1 MSEVPSAS
9 PSPVQEPAPEATRI
23 AGNFFRQFVALSS
36 PYWNSEE
43 KLKVRVL
50 TLLLVVLTI
59 CQVGSPILINLWS
72 KQLFNALEQRNLDQ
86 LLAMILALA
95 GILAFAMG
103 VTATHMVV
111 KRRIQVGWRQW
122 LTRRLLDNWMSEGRH
137 YQLSYIPGEHDNP
150 DGRIAEDIRNATE
163 SAIDLAHSLLYAFLL
178 LVSFT
183 QILWV
188 LSGVVQVQLF
198 GMDFGVPGH
207 MVFISFVYAGAGT
220 TAALLIGRPL
230 VKAANKRQTNEANF
244 RFGLVRVRE
253 NSESIAL
260 MHGETDERRRLRNLF
275 TGVIT
280 AWDRQTSALARVFL
294 FSSGYSVLATG
305 FPILITAPRYITGS
319 ITLGELMQIAQA
331 FQQMTAALSWPVDNL
346 SKAAEWKASVER
358 VLSLE
363 NALATLNDDLSCRDN
378 GRICLTP
385 TDHPVLAFRDLCI
398 ANPDGRVVVSGL
410 EAEILKGE
418 KVLISGDP
426 VGSVKLFK
434 VVSGLWPWGSGRV
447 DLPFDGT
454 IAFLPERPYIPIGSL
469 RGVLSYPKDPET
481 YTIEE
486 YAAALHRGGLGHLE
500 PRLREQTA
508 WEQILAPA
516 EQQVLGFTRLLLS
529 RPDWVFLEH
538 ATSSLSPQSEEEMM
552 HMLEQELPGATVLT
566 IGHNPSLEAFHQRKL
581 TLETTLNG
589 PAFLRETSLTSVERR
604 RRMTSMDLRHWLIHP
619 LRRAGEKPRD

>member
-1 MSEVPSAS
+1 MNAVPPSS
-9 PSPVQEPAPEATRI
+9 PSG
-23 AGNFFRQFVALSS
+23 GNFFRQFIELSS

-43 KLKVRVL
+43 KLKVRGL
-50 TLLLVVLTI
+50 TVLLVVLTVA
-59 CQVGSPILINLWS
+59 QVVSPILINLWS

-86 LLAMILALA
+86 FLTMILALA
-95 GILAFAMG
+95 GILAFAMA

-122 LTRRLLDNWMSEGRH
+122 LTKRLLDNWMSEGRH
-137 YQLSYIPGEHDNP
+137 YQLAYLPGEHDNP
-150 DGRIAEDIRNATE
+150 DGRIAEDIRLATE
-163 SAIDLAHSLLYAFLL
+163 AAIDLAHSLLYSFLL
-178 LVSFT
+178 LASFT
-183 QILWV
+183 QILWT
-188 LSGVVQVQLF
+188 LSGVLQITVLGGQW
-198 GMDFGVPGH
+198 DVPGH

-358 VLSLE
+358 VLSLQ
-363 NALATLNDDLSCRDN
+363 NALEDLDQDLTCLED
-378 GRICLTP
+378 GRICLSK
-385 TDHPVLAFRDLCI
+385 TDYPVLAFRNLCI
-398 ANPDGRVVVSGL
+398 ANPDGTVVVSGL
-410 EAEILKGE
+410 EAEIGQGE
-418 KVLISGDP
+418 KVLIAGDP
-426 VGSVKLFK
+426 GGSVKLFK
-434 VVSGLWPWGSGRV
+434 VVSGLWPWGAGRI
-447 DLPFDGT
+447 DLPGDGT

-469 RGVLSYPKDPET
+469 RGVLSYPSDPET
-481 YTIEE
+481 YTVEE
-486 YAAALHRGGLGHLE
+486 YGAVLRRVGLGHLE
-500 PRLREQTA
+500 ASLRQQTA
-508 WEQILAPA
+508 WEQILTAA
-516 EQQVLGFTRLLLS
+516 EQQVMGFARLLLR
-529 RPDWVFLEH
+529 RPDWIFLEH
-538 ATSSLSPQSEEEMM
+538 ATSSLSPQAEEEMM
-552 HMLEQELPGATVLT
+552 HLVELELPHATVMT
-566 IGHNPSLEAFHQRKL
+566 IGHNPSLDAFHQRKL
-581 TLETTLNG
+581 TLETSANG
-589 PAFLRETSLTSVERR
+589 PAFLRETSLKPEDRR
-604 RRMTSMDLRHWLIHP
+604 RRMTPLDLRHWLIHP